1 MRSRVAYIDVQPCN
15 LGIEVL
21 NDLFGVFSRRQKAS
35 PVAPRKSLTSEFR
48 NRVILLLRDHLGGS
62 FGEFLHEL
70 HRQLGYL
77 HGRPQLTKSSAATS
91 SQDDVFAFLFS
102 CPDEHFLDAIEIMFK
117 GHFQGISWPSN
128 PLIPAINQFFAVDD
142 LPYHLT
148 GYTITESQSS
158 GRYGGTSI
166 ELTEYPR
173 IIRKDSQAIQ
183 QGAIEPTLQ
192 LLGAKVFQHANA
204 EYLKALEDHRKG
216 DYADCLVKCGSAFES
231 VMKVLCDKRGIAF
244 KQTDTASTLLKALL
258 AKSELDTFWEQPLTL
273 IATVRNRLS
282 SAHGAGI
289 QAKVVPPHVAT
300 YALNATACA
309 ILLLVGEFP

>member
-1 MRSRVAYIDVQPCN
+1 M
-15 LGIEVL
+15 L

-35 PVAPRKSLTSEFR
+35 PAEPRKPLTSEFR
-48 NRVILLLRDHLGGS
+48 NRVMMLLRDHLSGL

-77 HGRPQLTKSSAATS
+77 HGRPQLAKSNAATKPL
-91 SQDDVFAFLFS
+91 DDVVAFLLS
-102 CPDEHFLDAIEIMFK
+102 CPDDHFLDAIEITFK

-128 PLIPAINQFFAVDD
+128 PLIPAINQFFVVDD
-142 LPYHLT
+142 LPYYLT
-148 GYTITESQSS
+148 EYTTMESLSS
-158 GRYGGTSI
+158 GRYGATTI
-166 ELTEYPR
+166 EITEYPR
-173 IIRKDSQAIQ
+173 IIRRDNQAIHH
-183 QGAIEPTLQ
+183 GVIEPALQ
-192 LLGAKVFQHANA
+192 LLSTKAFQHANA

-231 VMKVLCDKRGIAF
+231 VMKVLCEKRSIAY

-258 AKSELDTFWEQPLTL
+258 AKSQLDTFWEQPLTL

-282 SAHGAGI
+282 SAHGAGA

-300 YALNATACA
+300 YALNATASA
-309 ILLLVGEFP
+309 MLLLVGEFF